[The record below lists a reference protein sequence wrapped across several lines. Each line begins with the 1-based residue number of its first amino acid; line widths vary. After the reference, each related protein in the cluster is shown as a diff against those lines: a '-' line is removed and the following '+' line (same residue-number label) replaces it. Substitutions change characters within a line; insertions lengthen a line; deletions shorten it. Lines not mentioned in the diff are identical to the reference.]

1 MQVTTLSDDDRAE
14 LLTSAALEQIQ
25 ASMQIVAQS
34 ITQAKAHEHLIKV
47 ANVRLDRAGIGLL
60 FKLHRSADSSLR
72 ITDLAELL
80 GVDAPTVTRKV
91 QQLERLGYVARE
103 TDPSDRRV
111 SRIALTK
118 SGRVTLE
125 RVLKAHRDRLVRLFG
140 EWTKDELSN
149 FGTLLARFAGE
160 LRDEMETYR
169 D

>member
-1 MQVTTLSDDDRAE
+1 MQVTTVPDDGRAPLSGE
-14 LLTSAALEQIQ
+14 ALEQIQ
-25 ASMQIVAQS
+25 ASMQIVTQS
-34 ITQAKAHEHLIKV
+34 MIQAKSHEHLLKA

-91 QQLERLGYVARE
+91 QQLERLGYVARQA
-103 TDPSDRRV
+103 DPTDRRA
-111 SRIALTK
+111 SRIALTR

-125 RVLKAHRDRLVRLFG
+125 RVLKAHRDLLVRAFG
-140 EWTKDELSN
+140 EWTKDEIAT
-149 FGTLLARFAGE
+149 FGTLLSRFAGS